1 MSEQMLENGLLY
13 GLKMPSSY
21 TSLEEKSIKTLM
33 GGLNAHPKAL
43 RMFELLQ
50 ADAEV
55 KTLLNLANFIAV
67 RKLGYNDHGPIH
79 ARIVAANGIK
89 LLRIILDSGQVE
101 LDSIKGM
108 GMTEDDAHL
117 IIVTACILHD
127 IGNAVHREEHEI
139 FSVMYAKGIL
149 DRLLPEIYTDV
160 SRRTEVTE
168 QILHALYAHD
178 VGENALTI
186 EAAIVVIADGCD
198 ITKGRGRLS
207 FDLGKHDIH
216 SISALSIESVEINKG
231 KEKLIEIHVNMSNSA
246 GIYQVQETLGKK
258 VGKSPLRDYVEIV
271 SDLTPSK
278 MPPEMRVLD
287 RIVFSNG
294 KYKGS

>member
-1 MSEQMLENGLLY
+1 MLENGLLY

-33 GGLNAHPKAL
+33 GGLSAHPKAL

-127 IGNAVHREEHEI
+127 IGNAVHREEHEV

>member
-33 GGLNAHPKAL
+33 GGLSAHPKAL

-127 IGNAVHREEHEI
+127 IGNAVHREEHEV